1 MATEFTI
8 KLENKPGKLAFL
20 SRALG
25 EVDVNIRSLAGM
37 VCEGS
42 GVLKFITS
50 DEEATRTKLEE
61 IEATYEEKE
70 ILTVTMAD
78 RPGAL
83 GDFAT
88 VLWEADI
95 NIDTIYVLDTAGGFT
110 ELAIGVDKIEEAREL
125 PLGQF

>member
-1 MATEFTI
+1 
-8 KLENKPGKLAFL
+8 
-20 SRALG
+20 
-25 EVDVNIRSLAGM
+25 M
-37 VCEGS
+37 VCEGN
-42 GVLKFITS
+42 GILKFITS
-50 DEEATRTKLEE
+50 DAEATRGKLDE
-61 IEATYEEKE
+61 IEANYQERE

-95 NIDTIYVLDTAGGFT
+95 NVDTIYVLDTAGGFT
-110 ELAIGVDKIEEAREL
+110 ELAVGVDKLEEAKEL

>member
-1 MATEFTI
+1 MPTEFTVI
-8 KLENKPGKLAFL
+8 LENKPGKLAFL

-25 EVDVNIRSLAGM
+25 EMEVNIRSLAGM
-37 VCEGS
+37 VCEGN

-50 DEEATRTKLEE
+50 DEEATRAKLDE
-61 IEATYEEKE
+61 IEATYEERE

-95 NIDTIYVLDTAGGFT
+95 NVDTIYVLDTAGGFT
-110 ELAIGVDKIEEAREL
+110 ELAIGVDKLEEAREL

>member
-8 KLENKPGKLAFL
+8 TLEHRPGKLAFL

-25 EVDVNIRSLAGM
+25 EAEVNIRSLAGM
-37 VCEGS
+37 VCGGK

-50 DEEATRTKLEE
+50 DEEATRAKLDEVQAE
-61 IEATYEEKE
+61 YSEREV
-70 ILTVTMAD
+70 LTVTMAD

-88 VLWEADI
+88 VLWEADVS
-95 NIDTIYVLDTAGGFT
+95 IDTIFVLDTAGGFT
-110 ELAIGVDKIEEAREL
+110 ELAVGVDKLEEAREL
-125 PLGQF
+125 PLGQY